1 MTSDEISGTPEWMQR
16 IERVINSRDL
26 IPWKDLSACFRAS
39 PRGLGV
45 AFTTIQAW
53 QTHGMPYVRHGHSL
67 LFSWP
72 EVWEWYKLNFHRGQE
87 FPQCHAAY
95 GAARRLSSADSS

>member
-1 MTSDEISGTPEWMQR
+1 VTSDEISGTPEWMQR

-26 IPWKDLSACFRAS
+26 IPWKDLAACFRAS

-53 QTHGMPYVRHGHSL
+53 QTQGMPHVREGHSL